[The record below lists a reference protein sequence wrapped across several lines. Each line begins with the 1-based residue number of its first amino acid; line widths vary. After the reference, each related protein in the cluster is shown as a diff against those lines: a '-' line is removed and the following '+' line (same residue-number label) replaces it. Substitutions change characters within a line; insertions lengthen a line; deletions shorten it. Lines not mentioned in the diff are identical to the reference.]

1 VKEIKITKGVKR
13 KKYIFYLSYL
23 ISHALVINTVD
34 QILRDTMKIIA
45 PDDLVSIICE
55 VLEGLD
61 L

>member
-1 VKEIKITKGVKR
+1 MKEIKITKGVKR